1 MMQAPTVAT
10 PPQPRA
16 APTDQSFSP
25 SMQITSSNSSAVV
38 AMLMTQQQMMES
50 QIKTMRAELTT
61 QEAVTTE
68 QLEALQTRIEAVH
81 AAQLLSEEERF
92 VLEDQLADFL
102 ELKASRALITRE
114 MSMHLPAV
122 GTVSKLVA
130 LSEGMANDAVF
141 ARQARRKF
149 V

>member
-1 MMQAPTVAT
+1 M
-10 PPQPRA
+10 
-16 APTDQSFSP
+16 S
-25 SMQITSSNSSAVV
+25 
-38 AMLMTQQQMMES
+38 QQQMLES
-50 QIKTMRAELTT
+50 QIKTMRSELTA

-81 AAQLLSEEERF
+81 AAQLFSEEERF

-102 ELKASRALITRE
+102 ELKASRTLITRE
-114 MSMHLPAV
+114 MLHVPAV

>member
-1 MMQAPTVAT
+1 M
-10 PPQPRA
+10 
-16 APTDQSFSP
+16 S
-25 SMQITSSNSSAVV
+25 
-38 AMLMTQQQMMES
+38 QQQLMLEREAKMES
-50 QIKTMRAELTT
+50 QMEAMRAELTA
-61 QEAVTTE
+61 QEAVTAE

-92 VLEDQLADFL
+92 ALEDQLADFV
-102 ELKASRALITRE
+102 ELKALQPVLTRE
-114 MSMHLPAV
+114 MLHVPVV
-122 GTVSKLVA
+122 GVVCKLVA

>member
-1 MMQAPTVAT
+1 MATSTPTT
-10 PPQPRA
+10 N
-16 APTDQSFSP
+16 D
-25 SMQITSSNSSAVV
+25 SSAVV
-38 AMLMTQQQMMES
+38 AMLMSQQQMLES
-50 QIKTMRAELTT
+50 QIKTMRTELTA

-92 VLEDQLADFL
+92 ALEDQLADFV